1 MLFKVYYLY
10 YMSNIFRYLVL
21 SIFISCNSN
30 ASEIPSEELEFPFTL
45 INEKILFIGNSF
57 TFYWN
62 LPSQVERMSI
72 ERGLNW
78 EVSHFTV
85 PSARLKDHW
94 NNPDLKSILES
105 ETFDHVIIQE
115 HSTNI
120 LTGEDGNPKFYFDQI
135 SSLIPDST
143 SIHFFST
150 WMYPSMEEL
159 NINNEEYPIE
169 ESIKQII
176 DGTTTKIIPVG
187 RAFKLFQEKYPQ
199 WDILMEDNKHPN
211 PNGSYL
217 ASCIVFSHLSSETSL
232 NLSKR
237 YKGKDSKGV
246 DIYYSIVEDEVLT
259 FLQQTSD
266 EIIF

>member
-1 MLFKVYYLY
+1 MILL
-10 YMSNIFRYLVL
+10 
-21 SIFISCNSN
+21 IFISCNSI
-30 ASEIPSEELEFPFTL
+30 ASETSPTESEAFPFST

-62 LPSQVERMSI
+62 LPSLVEKMSI

-78 EVSHFTV
+78 DITHFTV
-85 PSARLKDHW
+85 PSATLKILW

-120 LTGEDGNPKFYFDQI
+120 LTNANGNSEFYFGQI
-135 SSLIPDST
+135 TSLIPAST
-143 SIHFFST
+143 QIHFFST
-150 WMYPSMEEL
+150 WMYPSMEQY

-169 ESIKQII
+169 ETIKQII
-176 DGTTTKIIPVG
+176 EGTTAKIIPVG
-187 RAFKLFQEKYPQ
+187 RAFKLFQSKYPEFNL
-199 WDILMEDNKHPN
+199 LMEDDKHPN

-217 ASCIVFSHLSSETSL
+217 ASCVIFSHLSAESSL

-237 YKGKDSKGV
+237 YKGIDNKGV
-246 DIYYSIVEDEVLT
+246 DIYYSIVEDEVLPV
-259 FLQQTSD
+259 LQQISD
-266 EIIF
+266 EVIF

>member
-1 MLFKVYYLY
+1 
-10 YMSNIFRYLVL
+10 MSKLFRYLVL
-21 SIFISCNSN
+21 LIFISCNSI
-30 ASEIPSEELEFPFTL
+30 ASENLPSNSDAFTFNI

-78 EVSHFTV
+78 DVKHFTL
-85 PSARLKDHW
+85 PSATLKTLW
-94 NNPDLKSILES
+94 NDPDLKSILES

-120 LTGEDGNPKFYFDQI
+120 LTNANGNSEFYFGQI
-135 SSLIPDST
+135 TSLIPDST
-143 SIHFFST
+143 QIHFFST
-150 WMYPSMEEL
+150 WMYPSMEQF

-169 ESIKQII
+169 RSIKQII
-176 DGTTTKIIPVG
+176 EDTTAKIIPIG
-187 RAFKLFQEKYPQ
+187 RAFKLFQSKYPQ
-199 WDILMEDNKHPN
+199 FNLFMEDDKHPN

-217 ASCIVFSHLSSETSL
+217 ASCVIFSHLSAESSL

-237 YKGKDSKGV
+237 YKGFDSKGV
-246 DIYYSIVEDEVLT
+246 DIYYSFVEDEVLT
-259 FLQQTSD
+259 FLQQISD
-266 EIIF
+266 EVIF

>member
-1 MLFKVYYLY
+1 
-10 YMSNIFRYLVL
+10 MSKLFRYLVL
-21 SIFISCNSN
+21 LIFISCNSI
-30 ASEIPSEELEFPFTL
+30 ASENLPSNSDAFTFNI

-78 EVSHFTV
+78 DVKHFTL
-85 PSARLKDHW
+85 PSATLKTLW
-94 NNPDLKSILES
+94 NDPDLKSILES

-120 LTGEDGNPKFYFDQI
+120 LTNANGNSEFYFGQI
-135 SSLIPDST
+135 TSLIPNST
-143 SIHFFST
+143 QIHFFST
-150 WMYPSMEEL
+150 WMYPSMEQF

-169 ESIKQII
+169 RSIKQII
-176 DGTTTKIIPVG
+176 EDTTAKIIPIG
-187 RAFKLFQEKYPQ
+187 RAFKLFQSKYPQ
-199 WDILMEDNKHPN
+199 FNLFMEDHKHPN

-217 ASCIVFSHLSSETSL
+217 ASCVIFSHLSAESSL

-237 YKGKDSKGV
+237 YKGFDSKGV
-246 DIYYSIVEDEVLT
+246 DIYYSFVEDEVLT
-259 FLQQTSD
+259 FLQQISD
-266 EIIF
+266 EVIF

>member
-1 MLFKVYYLY
+1 
-10 YMSNIFRYLVL
+10 MSRLLRFLVL
-21 SIFISCNSN
+21 LFFISCNSN
-30 ASEIPSEELEFPFTL
+30 ASENLSSESEAFPFTT

-78 EVSHFTV
+78 DIKHFTV
-85 PSARLKDHW
+85 PAATLKILW

-120 LTGEDGNPKFYFDQI
+120 LTNANGNSGFYFGQI
-135 SSLIPDST
+135 TSLIPDST
-143 SIHFFST
+143 HINFFST
-150 WMYPSMEEL
+150 WTYPSMEQY

-176 DGTTTKIIPVG
+176 EGTTTKIIPIG
-187 RAFKLFQEKYPQ
+187 RAFKLFQNKYPQ
-199 WDILMEDNKHPN
+199 FNLLMEDDKHPN

-217 ASCIVFSHLSSETSL
+217 ASCVIFSHLSAESSL

-237 YKGKDSKGV
+237 YKGVDNRGV
-246 DIYYSIVEDEVLT
+246 DIYYNIVEDEVLP
-259 FLQQTSD
+259 FLQQISD
-266 EIIF
+266 EVIF

>member
-1 MLFKVYYLY
+1 MILL
-10 YMSNIFRYLVL
+10 
-21 SIFISCNSN
+21 IFISCNSI
-30 ASEIPSEELEFPFTL
+30 ASETSPTESEAFPFST

-62 LPSQVERMSI
+62 LPSLVEKMSI

-78 EVSHFTV
+78 DITHFTV
-85 PSARLKDHW
+85 PSATLKILW

-120 LTGEDGNPKFYFDQI
+120 LTNANGNSEFYFGQI
-135 SSLIPDST
+135 TSLIPAST
-143 SIHFFST
+143 QIHFFST
-150 WMYPSMEEL
+150 WMYPSMEQY

-169 ESIKQII
+169 ETIKQII
-176 DGTTTKIIPVG
+176 EGTTAKIIPVG
-187 RAFKLFQEKYPQ
+187 RAFKLFQSKYPEFNL
-199 WDILMEDNKHPN
+199 LMEDDKHPN

-217 ASCIVFSHLSSETSL
+217 ASCVIFSHLSAESSL

-237 YKGKDSKGV
+237 YKGIDNKGV

-259 FLQQTSD
+259 VLQQISD
-266 EIIF
+266 EVIF

>member
-1 MLFKVYYLY
+1 MQKILY
-10 YMSNIFRYLVL
+10 CLAL
-21 SIFISCNSN
+21 SFLISCSTS
-30 ASEIPSEELEFPFTL
+30 ASEIPSEESEFPFTL

-62 LPSQVERMSI
+62 LPSQVEKMSI

-78 EVSHFTV
+78 EVTHFTV

-120 LTGEDGNPKFYFDQI
+120 LTAEQGNPKFYFDQI
-135 SSLIPDST
+135 TSLIPDST

-150 WMYPSMEEL
+150 WMYPSMEDL

-169 ESIKQII
+169 ESIKQRI

-187 RAFKLFQEKYPQ
+187 RAFKLFQEKYPEL
-199 WDILMEDNKHPN
+199 DILMEDNKHPN

-217 ASCIVFSHLSSETSL
+217 ASCIIFSHISSETSL

-259 FLQQTSD
+259 LLQQISD
-266 EIIF
+266 EVIF

>member
-1 MLFKVYYLY
+1 
-10 YMSNIFRYLVL
+10 MSNIFRYLVL
-21 SIFISCNSN
+21 LIFISCNSN
-30 ASEIPSEELEFPFTL
+30 ASEISSDESEFPFTL

-62 LPSQVERMSI
+62 LPSQVEKMSI

-85 PSARLKDHW
+85 PSARLRDHW

-120 LTGEDGNPKFYFDQI
+120 LTGEDGNPEFYFGQI
-135 SSLIPDST
+135 TSLIPDST

-150 WMYPSMEEL
+150 WMYPSMEDL

-176 DGTTTKIIPVG
+176 DGTTTQIIPVG
-187 RAFKLFQEKYPQ
+187 RAFKLFKEKYPQ

-217 ASCIVFSHLSSETSL
+217 ASCIIFSHLSSETSL

-259 FLQQTSD
+259 FLQQISD

>member
-1 MLFKVYYLY
+1 MK
-10 YMSNIFRYLVL
+10 NICG
-21 SIFISCNSN
+21 FILLIILNSCTSSAAELNTEE
-30 ASEIPSEELEFPFTL
+30 SEAFPFTTL
-45 INEKILFIGNSF
+45 NERILFIGNSF

-72 ERGLNW
+72 ERGINW
-78 EVSHFTV
+78 DITHFTL
-85 PSARLKDHW
+85 PSATLKTLW

-120 LTGEDGNPKFYFDQI
+120 LTNANGNSEFYFGQI
-135 SSLIPDST
+135 TSLIPDST
-143 SIHFFST
+143 QIHFFST
-150 WMYPSMEEL
+150 WMYPSMEQF
-159 NINNEEYPIE
+159 NTNNEEYPIE

-176 DGTTTKIIPVG
+176 EGTTAKIIPVG
-187 RAFKLFQEKYPQ
+187 RAFKLFQNKYPQ
-199 WDILMEDNKHPN
+199 FNLLMEDDKHPN

-217 ASCIVFSHLSSETSL
+217 ASCIIFSHLSAESSL

-237 YKGKDSKGV
+237 YKGIDNKGV

-259 FLQQTSD
+259 VLQQISD
-266 EIIF
+266 EVIF

>member
-1 MLFKVYYLY
+1 MLRNL
-10 YMSNIFRYLVL
+10 RYLAL
-21 SIFISCNSN
+21 LIFISCNSN
-30 ASEIPSEELEFPFTL
+30 ASESALDESQAFPFST

-62 LPSQVERMSI
+62 VPSQVESMSI

-78 EVSHFTV
+78 DITHFTL
-85 PSARLKDHW
+85 PSATLKTLW

-120 LTGEDGNPKFYFDQI
+120 LTNANGDSGFYFGQI
-135 SSLIPDST
+135 TSLIPDST
-143 SIHFFST
+143 QIHFFST
-150 WMYPSMEEL
+150 WIYPSMEQF

-169 ESIKQII
+169 HRIKQII
-176 DGTTTKIIPVG
+176 EGTTAKMIPVG
-187 RAFKLFQEKYPQ
+187 RAFKLFQSKYPQ
-199 WDILMEDNKHPN
+199 FNLLMEDDKHPN

-217 ASCIVFSHLSSETSL
+217 ASCIIFSHLSAESSL

-237 YKGKDSKGV
+237 YKGIDNKGV
-246 DIYYSIVEDEVLT
+246 EIYYSIVEDEVLT
-259 FLQQTSD
+259 FLQQISD

>member
-1 MLFKVYYLY
+1 MQKTLY
-10 YMSNIFRYLVL
+10 CLAL
-21 SIFISCNSN
+21 SFLISCSTS
-30 ASEIPSEELEFPFTL
+30 ASEVQSEESQFPFTL

-62 LPSQVERMSI
+62 LPSQVEKMSI

-78 EVSHFTV
+78 EVSHFTI

-94 NNPDLKSILES
+94 NNLDLKSILES
-105 ETFDHVIIQE
+105 ERFDHVIIQE

-120 LTGEDGNPKFYFDQI
+120 LTGEQGNTKFYFDQI
-135 SSLIPDST
+135 TSLIPDST

-150 WMYPSMEEL
+150 WMYPSMEDL

-176 DGTTTKIIPVG
+176 DGTTTQIIPVG
-187 RAFKLFQEKYPQ
+187 RAFKLFNDKHPQ
-199 WDILMEDNKHPN
+199 FTLLMEDDKHPN

-217 ASCIVFSHLSSETSL
+217 ASCIIFSHISAESSF

-259 FLQQTSD
+259 LLQQISD
-266 EIIF
+266 EVIF

>member
-1 MLFKVYYLY
+1 MQ
-10 YMSNIFRYLVL
+10 NIFKTLALFILV
-21 SIFISCNSN
+21 SCSSS
-30 ASEIPSEELEFPFTL
+30 ASEISSDDTDLLPYQI

-62 LPSQVERMSI
+62 LPSQVEKMSI

-78 EVSHFTV
+78 DIKHFTV
-85 PSARLKDHW
+85 PSATLKIHW

-120 LTGEDGNPKFYFDQI
+120 LTGEQGNPKFYFDQI
-135 SSLIPDST
+135 ASLIPDST
-143 SIHFFST
+143 QIHFFST
-150 WMYPSMEEL
+150 WMYPSMEQL
-159 NINNEEYPIE
+159 NTNNEEYPIE

-176 DGTTTKIIPVG
+176 EGTTTKIIPVG
-187 RAFKLFQEKYPQ
+187 RAYKLFNDKHPQ
-199 WDILMEDNKHPN
+199 FNLLMEDEKHPN

-217 ASCIVFSHLSSETSL
+217 ASCIIFSHLSAESSL

-237 YKGKDSKGV
+237 YKGVDNKGV

-259 FLQQTSD
+259 FIQQISD
-266 EIIF
+266 EVIF

>member
-1 MLFKVYYLY
+1 MQKILY
-10 YMSNIFRYLVL
+10 CLAL
-21 SIFISCNSN
+21 SFLISCSTS
-30 ASEIPSEELEFPFTL
+30 ASEIPSEESEFPFTL

-62 LPSQVERMSI
+62 LPSQVEKMSI

-120 LTGEDGNPKFYFDQI
+120 LTGEQGNPKFYFDQI
-135 SSLIPDST
+135 TSLIPDST

-150 WMYPSMEEL
+150 WMYPSMENL
-159 NINNEEYPIE
+159 NINNDEYQIE

-176 DGTTTKIIPVG
+176 DGTTTKIIPIG
-187 RAFKLFQEKYPQ
+187 RAFKLFQEKYPEL
-199 WDILMEDNKHPN
+199 DILMEDNKHPN

-217 ASCIVFSHLSSETSL
+217 ASCIIFSHISSETSL

-259 FLQQTSD
+259 LLQQISD
-266 EIIF
+266 EVIF

>member
-1 MLFKVYYLY
+1 MQKILY
-10 YMSNIFRYLVL
+10 CLAL
-21 SIFISCNSN
+21 SFLISCSTS
-30 ASEIPSEELEFPFTL
+30 ASEIPSEESEFPFTL

-62 LPSQVERMSI
+62 LPSQVEKMSI

-78 EVSHFTV
+78 EVTHFTV

-120 LTGEDGNPKFYFDQI
+120 LTAEQGNPKFYFDQI
-135 SSLIPDST
+135 TSLIPDST

-150 WMYPSMEEL
+150 WMYPSMEDL

-176 DGTTTKIIPVG
+176 DGTTATIIPVG
-187 RAFKLFQEKYPQ
+187 RAFKLFQERYPQ
-199 WDILMEDNKHPN
+199 LDILMEDNKHPN

-217 ASCIVFSHLSSETSL
+217 ASCIIFSHISSETSL

-259 FLQQTSD
+259 LLQQISD
-266 EIIF
+266 EVIF

>member
-1 MLFKVYYLY
+1 MSKLFGYLT
-10 YMSNIFRYLVL
+10 LL
-21 SIFISCNSN
+21 IFISCNSN
-30 ASEIPSEELEFPFTL
+30 ASENLPSESEAFPFTI

-78 EVSHFTV
+78 DVKHFTL
-85 PSARLKDHW
+85 PSATLKTLW
-94 NNPDLKSILES
+94 NDPNLKSILES

-120 LTGEDGNPKFYFDQI
+120 LTNANGNSGFYFGQI
-135 SSLIPDST
+135 TSLIPDST
-143 SIHFFST
+143 QIHFFST
-150 WMYPSMEEL
+150 WMYPSMEQF
-159 NINNEEYPIE
+159 NISNEEYPIE
-169 ESIKQII
+169 RSIKQII
-176 DGTTTKIIPVG
+176 EDTTAKIIPVG
-187 RAFKLFQEKYPQ
+187 RAFKLFQTKYPQ
-199 WDILMEDNKHPN
+199 FNLLMEDDKHPN

-217 ASCIVFSHLSSETSL
+217 ASCVIFSHLSAESSL

-237 YKGKDSKGV
+237 YKGIDNKGI

-259 FLQQTSD
+259 FLQQISD
-266 EIIF
+266 EVIF

>member
-1 MLFKVYYLY
+1 
-10 YMSNIFRYLVL
+10 MSKLLRYLVFL
-21 SIFISCNSN
+21 IFISCNSI
-30 ASEIPSEELEFPFTL
+30 ASENLPSNSDAFTFNI

-78 EVSHFTV
+78 DVKHFTL
-85 PSARLKDHW
+85 PSATLKTLW
-94 NNPDLKSILES
+94 NDPDLKSILES

-120 LTGEDGNPKFYFDQI
+120 LTNANGNSEFYFGQI
-135 SSLIPDST
+135 TSLIPDST
-143 SIHFFST
+143 QIHFFST
-150 WMYPSMEEL
+150 WMYPSMEQF

-169 ESIKQII
+169 RSIKQII
-176 DGTTTKIIPVG
+176 EDTTAKIIPIG
-187 RAFKLFQEKYPQ
+187 RAFKLFQSKYPQ
-199 WDILMEDNKHPN
+199 FNLFMEDDKHPN

-217 ASCIVFSHLSSETSL
+217 ASCVIFSHLSAESSL

-237 YKGKDSKGV
+237 YKGFDSKGV
-246 DIYYSIVEDEVLT
+246 DIYYSFVEDEVLT
-259 FLQQTSD
+259 FLQQISD
-266 EIIF
+266 EVIF

>member
-1 MLFKVYYLY
+1 MLRNLKYLA
-10 YMSNIFRYLVL
+10 LL
-21 SIFISCNSN
+21 IFISCNSN
-30 ASEIPSEELEFPFTL
+30 ASESAPDESEAFPFTT

-62 LPSQVERMSI
+62 LPSQVEKMSI

-85 PSARLKDHW
+85 PSARLRDHW

-120 LTGEDGNPKFYFDQI
+120 LTGEDGNPEFYFGQI
-135 SSLIPDST
+135 TSLIPDST

-150 WMYPSMEEL
+150 WMYPSMEDL

-176 DGTTTKIIPVG
+176 DGTSTQIIPVG

-199 WDILMEDNKHPN
+199 VDILMEDNKHPN

-217 ASCIVFSHLSSETSL
+217 ASCIIFSHLSSETSL

-259 FLQQTSD
+259 FLQQISD